1 VWLINLRG
9 GYRYATCQLAATCD
23 IILSPQ
29 TVMGPESG
37 DVVVRD
43 FDGNVLS
50 SQPPDCISFDGI

>member
-1 VWLINLRG
+1 MLSRVSPHTH
-9 GYRYATCQLAATCD
+9 YLA
-23 IILSPQ
+23 IH

-50 SQPPDCISFDGI
+50 SQPPDRITFDGI